1 MTDINSD
8 GNPNLDIPIEGE
20 ISTGTEG
27 KIQLTLEEIEAE
39 VNRRNTEKKI
49 NPEKTNPNHVDPLE
63 IDPVEKIRTEE
74 PEVDPRF
81 AGKTVPELIK
91 MYMNVETL
99 QKKQTDELGSLRTE
113 NKKFKDKDEK
123 AKNFTAQELNEKI
136 APIMKSWTDE
146 KRAEWFKLFNT
157 QPETALQQ
165 IFKPAIESITATSNN
180 TAEENRLRDLHK
192 SDVVPYVS
200 TEIDNLIAANESWWN
215 KYGTGIFEHAY
226 NVFRN
231 KPDVYDKY
239 ATARSQNNNT
249 QADNLTTVENIP
261 LVEGIRPTKLVKKA
275 KEITLEQLRQADE
288 NTSMSTIENELK
300 RRGIKVEKRED

>member
-8 GNPNLDIPIEGE
+8 GNPNLDIPIEEE
-20 ISTGTEG
+20 ISKGTEE

-39 VNRRNTEKKI
+39 VNRRNTEKNK
-49 NPEKTNPNHVDPLE
+49 NPDKTNPNHVDPLE
-63 IDPVEKIRTEE
+63 INPEEKVRTEE
-74 PEVDPRF
+74 PEVDQRF

-91 MYMNVETL
+91 MYMNVEEL

-113 NKKFKDKDEK
+113 NKEFKDKETK

-146 KRAEWFKLFNT
+146 KRTEWFKLFNS
-157 QPETALQQ
+157 QPEAALQQ

-180 TAEENRLRDLHK
+180 TAEEDRLRKLHIN
-192 SDVVPYVS
+192 DVVPYVS
-200 TEIDNLIAANESWWN
+200 TEVDSLIAANESWWN

-226 NVFRN
+226 DVFRN

-249 QADNLTTVENIP
+249 QAITTTVEKVP
-261 LVEGIRPTKLVKKA
+261 LVEGTRPTKLVKKA
-275 KEITLEQLRQADE
+275 KELTLEQIQKADE
-288 NTSMSTIENELK
+288 TEAMSTIEKELL
-300 RRGIKVEKRED
+300 RRGVKVEKIED